1 MPFSV
6 SEITVSDTADKVV
19 ALSWVY
25 TNDDGEISSQWVLAQ
40 PYGDTPLKDCTE
52 SVLVSWL
59 EEQLPDTAVTEF
71 DKRIAD
77 AKASQEFSET
87 LKPYTPHNDG
97 PPTPVTQEI
106 VVPDLPETADVQSP
120 ATADLKPKKRKK

>member
-6 SEITVSDTADKVV
+6 SEIIVSDTADKVV
-19 ALSWVY
+19 ALNWSY
-25 TNDDGEISSQWVLAQ
+25 ENADGKLSNQWKLAQ

-52 SVLVSWL
+52 AILVKWL
-59 EEQLPDTAVTEF
+59 EEQIPNTAADF
-71 DKRIAD
+71 DKQIAD
-77 AKASQEFSET
+77 AKARQAFNET
-87 LKPYTPHNDG
+87 LKPYTPHEDG

-120 ATADLKPKKRKK
+120 ATADLKSKRKK

>member
-6 SEITVSDTADKVV
+6 SEIIVSDTADKVV
-19 ALSWVY
+19 ALNWSY
-25 TNDDGEISSQWVLAQ
+25 ENADGKLSNQWKLAQ

-52 SVLVSWL
+52 AILLKWL
-59 EEQLPDTAVTEF
+59 EEQLPNTTEDF
-71 DKRIAD
+71 DKQIAD
-77 AKASQEFSET
+77 VKARQAFNET

-120 ATADLKPKKRKK
+120 ATADLKSKRKK

>member
-6 SEITVSDTADKVV
+6 SEIIVSDTADKVV
-19 ALSWVY
+19 ALNWSY
-25 TNDDGEISSQWVLAQ
+25 ENADGKLSNQWKLAQ

-52 SVLVSWL
+52 AILVKWL
-59 EEQLPDTAVTEF
+59 EEQLPNTTEDF
-71 DKRIAD
+71 DKQIAD
-77 AKASQEFSET
+77 AKARQAFSET

-120 ATADLKPKKRKK
+120 ATADLKSKRKK

>member
-19 ALSWVY
+19 ALNWSY
-25 TNDDGEISSQWVLAQ
+25 ENADGKLSNPWKLAQ

-52 SVLVSWL
+52 ALLVKWL
-59 EEQLPDTAVTEF
+59 EEQLPNTAEDF
-71 DKRIAD
+71 DKQIAD
-77 AKASQEFSET
+77 AKARQAFNET

>member
-6 SEITVSDTADKVV
+6 SEIIVSDTADKVV
-19 ALSWVY
+19 ALNWSY
-25 TNDDGEISSQWVLAQ
+25 ENADGKLSNQWKLAQ

-52 SVLVSWL
+52 AILVKWL
-59 EEQLPDTAVTEF
+59 EEQLPNTTEDF
-71 DKRIAD
+71 DKQIAD
-77 AKASQEFSET
+77 AKARQAFNET

-120 ATADLKPKKRKK
+120 ATADLKSKRKK

>member
-6 SEITVSDTADKVV
+6 SEIIVSDTADKVV
-19 ALSWVY
+19 ALNWSY
-25 TNDDGEISSQWVLAQ
+25 ENADGKLSNQWQLAR

-52 SVLVSWL
+52 AVLVKWL
-59 EEQLPDTAVTEF
+59 EEQLPNTTEDF
-71 DKRIAD
+71 DKQIAA
-77 AKASQEFSET
+77 AKAQQEFNET

-106 VVPDLPETADVQSP
+106 VVPDLPTTQES
-120 ATADLKPKKRKK
+120 

>member
-6 SEITVSDTADKVV
+6 SEIIVSDTADKVV
-19 ALSWVY
+19 ALNWSY
-25 TNDDGEISSQWVLAQ
+25 ENADGRVSNEWKLAQ

-52 SVLVSWL
+52 AVLVKWL
-59 EEQLPDTAVTEF
+59 EEQLPNTTEDF
-71 DKRIAD
+71 DKQIAD
-77 AKASQEFSET
+77 AKAQQEFNET

-120 ATADLKPKKRKK
+120 ATADLKSKRKK